1 MEHLVHAYSQ
11 KKIKEYTTVSQHPI
25 QKEYASN
32 AVRTVALIGHGGSGK
47 TSFAEAALYATGAT
61 NRQGK
66 VDDGSSVSDYHTDE
80 IERHISI
87 NTSLLVTDIDATK
100 VNILDTPGYTD
111 FTGEVKA
118 ALRVSDTAVVF
129 IKAFEGVE
137 VGTEIVWKYIEEY
150 SLPSAF
156 VITKVDHD
164 NIDFERTVSAIKERC
179 SHDAVLVTFPVTT
192 GPGITGVIDVLNMK
206 LLKFTPSA
214 NGKYTEE
221 AVPSELQE
229 RASHLHE
236 ELIEKIAESDETLLN
251 KFFENGTLSEE
262 DIRVGLK
269 RGIVDRKVFPI
280 FSAAPVL
287 NIGVLNVLNFV
298 VKYCPAPV
306 ERGTVKGIEP
316 SSKKETE
323 VKIDAAAGP
332 SLLVFKT
339 VSEPH
344 VGELSF
350 FKVMTG
356 SISAGIDLLNET
368 NSKSERL
375 GQIFVMNGRERK
387 EVTKLNAGDLGAVVK
402 LKDTH
407 TNNTLSAKTL
417 PVVYPPVV
425 FPDPVIANAILAK
438 SKGEED
444 KIGSGLHSLHEEDP
458 TFIVHY
464 DPETKQTVVQGQGE
478 LHLAIIIKRLKEKF
492 GVDVDVVEP
501 RIPYKETIKGVVPD
515 AEYKH
520 KKQSG
525 GRGQYGHVHLKIEPT
540 QRGSGFEFED
550 AIVGGVVPGR
560 FVPAVEKGI
569 VEALTS
575 GVIAGYQVVDVK
587 ATLHYGSYHDVD
599 SDDMSFKIAGKMA
612 FRKGFKEARPILLEP
627 LYEVEVMV
635 PEEHMGDVMGDLS
648 SRRGKILGMD
658 SDATHQIIRALVPLK
673 ELYRYSTTLRS
684 MTQGRGIHKQKFSH
698 YEEVPHEVADK
709 IILEYEKSKQAED

>member
-1 MEHLVHAYSQ
+1 M
-11 KKIKEYTTVSQHPI
+11 SQHPI

-47 TSFAEAALYATGAT
+47 TSFAEAALFATGAT

-66 VDDGSSVSDYHTDE
+66 VEDGSSVSDYHADE
-80 IERHISI
+80 IDRHISI
-87 NTSLLVTDIDATK
+87 NTSLLVTDLDAMK
-100 VNILDTPGYTD
+100 INILDTPGYTD
-111 FTGEVKA
+111 FTGEVKS
-118 ALRVSDTAVVF
+118 ALRVSDLAVVF
-129 IKAFEGVE
+129 VKAFEAVE
-137 VGTEIVWKYIEEY
+137 VGTEIVWKYVEEY
-150 SLPSAF
+150 ALPSIF
-156 VITKVDHD
+156 VITKIDHD
-164 NIDFERTVSAIKERC
+164 NIDFDRTVSAVKERF
-179 SHDAVLVTFPVTT
+179 SNDAVLVTFPVTT
-192 GPGITGVIDVLNMK
+192 GPSLSGFVDVLSMK
-206 LLKFTPSA
+206 LLQFVPSA
-214 NGKYTEE
+214 NGKFIEGPIPAE
-221 AVPSELQE
+221 HQE
-229 RASHLHE
+229 RAAHLHE
-236 ELIEKIAESDETLLN
+236 ELIEKIAESDEQLLD
-251 KFFENGTLSEE
+251 KFFEHGTLSDE
-262 DIRVGLK
+262 DIRAGLK
-269 RGIVDRKVFPI
+269 RGIVDRKIFPI
-280 FSAAPVL
+280 FGASPVL
-287 NIGVLNVLNFV
+287 NVGVLNILNFV

-306 ERGTVKGIEP
+306 ERGTIKAVNP
-316 SSKKETE
+316 STKKETD
-323 VKIDAAAGP
+323 VRIDPSGNP
-332 SLLVFKT
+332 SLFVFKT

-356 SISAGIDLLNET
+356 TVSAGMDLLNET

-375 GQIFVMNGRERK
+375 GQVFVMSGRERK

-407 TNNTLSAKTL
+407 TNNTLSSKNF
-417 PVVYPPVV
+417 PVTYPPVA
-425 FPDPVIANAILAK
+425 FPDPVIANAILPK

-478 LHLAIIIKRLKEKF
+478 LHLAVVVKRLKEKF
-492 GVDVDVVEP
+492 GVEVDVIEP
-501 RIPYKETIKGVVPD
+501 RIPYKETIRGVVAD

-525 GRGQYGHVHLKIEPT
+525 GRGQYGHVHLKLEPT
-540 QRGSGFEFED
+540 QRGSGFAFED

-560 FVPAVEKGI
+560 FVPAVEKGVI
-569 VEALTS
+569 DAMTT

-587 ATLHYGSYHDVD
+587 TTLHYGSYHDVD
-599 SDDMSFKIAGKMA
+599 SDEMSFKIAGKMA

-658 SDATHQIIRALVPLK
+658 SDSTHQIIKALVPLK

-698 YEEVPHEVADK
+698 YEEVPHEVAEK
-709 IILEYEKSKQAED
+709 IIQEYEKSKQAEE

>member
-1 MEHLVHAYSQ
+1 M
-11 KKIKEYTTVSQHPI
+11 SQHPL

-32 AVRTVALIGHGGSGK
+32 ATRTISLIGHGGSGK

-66 VDDGSSVSDYHTDE
+66 VDDGSSLSDYHPDE

-100 VNILDTPGYTD
+100 INMLDTPGYTD
-111 FTGEVKA
+111 FTGEVKS
-118 ALRVSDTAVVF
+118 ALRVSDTAIVF
-129 IKAFEGVE
+129 VKAFEAVE
-137 VGTEIVWKYIEEY
+137 VGTEIVWKYVEEY
-150 SLPSAF
+150 ALPSMF
-156 VITKVDHD
+156 VITKIDHD
-164 NIDFERTVSAIKERC
+164 NLDFNRTVNTLKERFTN
-179 SHDAVLVTFPVTT
+179 DAALITFPVGT
-192 GPGITGVIDVLNMK
+192 GPGITSIVDVLNMK
-206 LLKFTPSA
+206 LLKFAPGT
-214 NGKYTEE
+214 NGKYSEE
-221 AVPSELQE
+221 AIPADLQE
-229 RASHLHE
+229 QASHLHE
-236 ELIEKIAESDETLLN
+236 ELIEKIAESDEKLLD
-251 KFFENGTLSEE
+251 KFFETGTLAEE
-262 DIRVGLK
+262 DVRVGLK
-269 RGIVDRKVFPI
+269 RGILERKIFPI
-280 FSAAPVL
+280 FCASPVP
-287 NIGVLNVLNFV
+287 NIGVLNLLSFI

-306 ERGTVKGIEP
+306 ERGAMKAIDLV
-316 SSKKETE
+316 SKKEIE
-323 VKIDAAAGP
+323 VNIAAASSP
-332 SLLVFKT
+332 SLFVFKT

-350 FKVMTG
+350 FRVITG
-356 SISAGIDLLNET
+356 SVSSGMDMLNES
-368 NSKSERL
+368 NGKSERL
-375 GQIFVMNGRERK
+375 GQVFVMNGRERK

-407 TNNTLSAKTL
+407 TNNTLSVKIF
-417 PVVYPPVV
+417 PVTYPPIV
-425 FPDPVIANAILAK
+425 FPDPVISNAILPK

-464 DPETKQTVVQGQGE
+464 DPETKQTVIQGQGE
-478 LHLAIIIKRLKEKF
+478 LHLAIVVKRLKEKF
-492 GVDVDVVEP
+492 GVEVDVVEP
-501 RIPYKETIKGVVPD
+501 RIPYKETIRGVVAD
-515 AEYKH
+515 VEYKH

-525 GRGQYGHVHLKIEPT
+525 GRGQYGHVHLKIEP
-540 QRGSGFEFED
+540 QPRGTGFEFED

-560 FVPAVEKGI
+560 FVPAVEKGVI
-569 VEALTS
+569 DAMTS

-587 ATLHYGSYHDVD
+587 TTLHYGSYHDVD

-627 LYEVEVMV
+627 MYEVEVMV

-658 SDATHQIIRALVPLK
+658 SDNTHQIIRSLVPLK

-698 YEEVPHEVADK
+698 YEEVPHEVAEK
-709 IILEYEKSKQAED
+709 IIQEYEKSKQGEE

>member
-1 MEHLVHAYSQ
+1 M
-11 KKIKEYTTVSQHPI
+11 SQHPL

-47 TSFAEAALYATGAT
+47 TSFAEAALYASGAT

-66 VDDGSSVSDYHTDE
+66 VDDGSSVSDYHPDE

-87 NTSLLVTDIDATK
+87 NTSLLVTDIDTIK
-100 VNILDTPGYTD
+100 VNVLDTPGYSD

-118 ALRVSDTAVVF
+118 ALRVSDAAAVF

-150 SLPSAF
+150 SLPSLF

-164 NIDFERTVSAIKERC
+164 NIDFDRTVGAIKDRC
-179 SHDAVLVTFPVTT
+179 SNDAVLVTFPVST
-192 GPGITGVIDVLNMK
+192 GPGITSVVDVLVMK
-206 LLKFTPSA
+206 VLKFAPST

-221 AVPSELQE
+221 AIPAELLE
-229 RASHLHE
+229 RATHLHE
-236 ELIEKIAESDETLLN
+236 ELIEKIAESDEVLLN
-251 KFFENGTLSEE
+251 KFFEDGTLSEE

-269 RGIVDRKVFPI
+269 RGIVERKVFPI
-280 FSAAPVL
+280 FCASPVL
-287 NIGVLNVLNFV
+287 NIGVLNMLNFV
-298 VKYCPAPV
+298 VKYCPSPL
-306 ERGTVKGIEP
+306 ERATVKGIDP
-316 SSKKETE
+316 ASKKEIE
-323 VKIDAAAGP
+323 VKVNSSAGP
-332 SLLVFKT
+332 SMLVFKT

-356 SISAGIDLLNET
+356 SISAGMDLLNET

-387 EVTKLNAGDLGAVVK
+387 EVTKINAGDLGAVVK

-407 TNNTLSAKTL
+407 TNNTLSAKNFPVIYL
-417 PVVYPPVV
+417 PTV

-438 SKGEED
+438 AKGEED

-464 DPETKQTVVQGQGE
+464 DPETKQTVIQGQGE

-492 GVDVDVVEP
+492 GVEVDVVEP
-501 RIPYKETIKGVVPD
+501 RIPYKETIKGVVAD
-515 AEYKH
+515 SEYKH

-525 GRGQYGHVHLKIEPT
+525 GRGQYGHVHLKIEPI
-540 QRGSGFEFED
+540 QRGTGFEFED

-569 VEALTS
+569 VEALTT

-612 FRKGFKEARPILLEP
+612 FKNGFKEAKPILLEP

-658 SDATHQIIRALVPLK
+658 SDNNHQIIRALVPLK

-698 YEEVPHEVADK
+698 YEEVPHEVAVK
-709 IILEYEKSKQAED
+709 IIEEYEKSKGAEE

>member
-1 MEHLVHAYSQ
+1 
-11 KKIKEYTTVSQHPI
+11 VSQHPI

-221 AVPSELQE
+221 AVPAELQE
-229 RASHLHE
+229 RATHLHE

-407 TNNTLSAKTL
+407 TNNTLSAKTF

>member
-1 MEHLVHAYSQ
+1 M
-11 KKIKEYTTVSQHPI
+11 SQHPL

-47 TSFAEAALYATGAT
+47 TSFAEAALFASGAT

-66 VDDGSSVSDYHTDE
+66 VEDGSTVSDYHPDE
-80 IERHISI
+80 IERRISI
-87 NTSLLVTDIDATK
+87 NTSLLVTDIDGIK
-100 VNILDTPGYTD
+100 INLLDTPGYTD
-111 FTGEVKA
+111 FTGEVKS
-118 ALRVSDTAVVF
+118 ALRVSDTAAVF
-129 IKAFEGVE
+129 VKAFEGVE
-137 VGTEIVWKYIEEY
+137 VGTEIVWKYVQEY

-164 NIDFERTVSAIKERC
+164 NIDFDRTVAAIKERC
-179 SHDAVLVTFPVTT
+179 SNDAVLVTFPAST
-192 GPGITGVIDVLNMK
+192 GPGITGVVDVLAMK
-206 LLKFTPSA
+206 LLKFSPAS
-214 NGKYTEE
+214 GKYTEE
-221 AVPSELQE
+221 AVPAELQE
-229 RASHLHE
+229 STAHLHE

-251 KFFENGTLSEE
+251 KFFENGTLSED

-269 RGIVDRKVFPI
+269 RGIVERKVYPI
-280 FSAAPVL
+280 FAASTVL
-287 NIGVLNVLNFV
+287 NIGVLNILNFAA
-298 VKYCPAPV
+298 KYCPAPTDH
-306 ERGTVKGIEP
+306 GMVKGIEP
-316 SSKKETE
+316 SSKKEID
-323 VKIDAAAGP
+323 VKIDSSASP

-350 FKVMTG
+350 FKVLTG
-356 SISAGIDLLNET
+356 SITAGIDMLNEA

-375 GQIFVMNGRERK
+375 GQIFVMNGRDRK
-387 EVTKLNAGDLGAVVK
+387 EVAKLNAGDLGAVVK

-407 TNNTLSAKTL
+407 TNNTLCAKNF
-417 PVVYPPVV
+417 PVIYPPVV

-464 DPETKQTVVQGQGE
+464 DPETRQTVIQGQGE
-478 LHLAIIIKRLKEKF
+478 LHLAIIIKRLKDKF

-501 RIPYKETIKGVVPD
+501 RIPYKETIKGTVAD

-525 GRGQYGHVHLKIEPT
+525 GRGQYGHVHLKIEPM
-540 QRGSGFEFED
+540 QRGTGFAFED

-569 VEALTS
+569 VEAMTS
-575 GVIAGYQVVDVK
+575 GVIAGCQVVDVK

-658 SDATHQIIRALVPLK
+658 SDSSHQIIRALVPLK

-698 YEEVPHEVADK
+698 YEEVPHEVAEK
-709 IILEYEKSKQAED
+709 IIAEFEKSKQAEE

>member
-1 MEHLVHAYSQ
+1 M
-11 KKIKEYTTVSQHPI
+11 SQHPI

-32 AVRTVALIGHGGSGK
+32 AVRSVALIGHGGSGK
-47 TSFAEAALYATGAT
+47 TSFAEAALFATGAT

-66 VDDGSSVSDYHTDE
+66 VDDGSSVSDYHPDE

-87 NTSLLVTDIDATK
+87 NASLLVTDIDGTK
-100 VNILDTPGYTD
+100 INMLDTPGYSD
-111 FTGEVKA
+111 FTGEVKS
-118 ALRVSDTAVVF
+118 ALRVSDTAFVF
-129 IKAFEGVE
+129 VKTFEGVE
-137 VGTEIVWKYIEEY
+137 VGTEIVWRYVEEY
-150 SLPSAF
+150 ALPSLF
-156 VITKVDHD
+156 IITKIDHD
-164 NIDFERTVSAIKERC
+164 NLDFDATVNGLKNRFSN
-179 SHDAVLVTFPVTT
+179 DVVTVTFPVST
-192 GPGITGVIDVLNMK
+192 GPGITGIVDVLNMK
-206 LLKFTPSA
+206 LLKYVPST
-214 NGKYTEE
+214 NGKPTEE
-221 AVPSELQE
+221 PVPAELQE

-236 ELIEKIAESDETLLN
+236 ELIEKIAESDEKLLD
-251 KFFENGTLSEE
+251 KFFESGTLSDD
-262 DIRVGLK
+262 DIRIGLR
-269 RGIVDRKVFPI
+269 RGIAERKVFPV
-280 FSAAPVL
+280 FAASPVL

-298 VKYCPAPV
+298 IKYCPAPT
-306 ERGTVKGIEP
+306 ERGMAKGIDP
-316 SSKKETE
+316 NSKKEME
-323 VKIDAAAGP
+323 VKIDPAAGP
-332 SLLVFKT
+332 SLFVFKT

-356 SISAGIDLLNET
+356 SVTAGMDLVNES
-368 NSKSERL
+368 NGKSERL

-407 TNNTLSAKTL
+407 TNNTLSAKNL
-417 PVVYPPVV
+417 PITYTPVA
-425 FPDPVIANAILAK
+425 FPDPVIANAILPK

-464 DPETKQTVVQGQGE
+464 DPETKQTVIQGQGE
-478 LHLAIIIKRLKEKF
+478 LHLAIVVKRLKEKF
-492 GVDVDVVEP
+492 GVEVDVVEP

-560 FVPAVEKGI
+560 FVPAVEKGVI
-569 VEALTS
+569 DAMTT

-587 ATLHYGSYHDVD
+587 TTLHYGSYHDVD
-599 SDDMSFKIAGKMA
+599 SDEMSFKIAGKMA

-658 SDATHQIIRALVPLK
+658 SDSAHQIIKALVPLK

-698 YEEVPHEVADK
+698 YEEVPHEVAEK
-709 IILEYEKSKQAED
+709 IILEYEKSKQAEE